1 MSKPEPEPCT
11 LLPWDTDFWGVRV
24 GRVEGSELTA
34 ERAAAVDAWAA
45 ENDVACLYF
54 LAGEEPATAHA
65 AEEAGF
71 RFMDVRVE
79 LTRASAE
86 RAADPRIRAF
96 EADDLDELRAIARS
110 SHRITRFYA
119 DPRFPRERCDD
130 LYDTWIT
137 QSSQGWADAVL
148 VARNDGRP
156 AGYVSCHADE
166 AQGRGSIGLVGVAEH
181 ARGSGLGAALVDAAV
196 DWCARRG
203 LGKVAVVTQ
212 GRSARALRLY
222 ERCGF
227 AAGALGLWFHKWYA
241 P

>member
-1 MSKPEPEPCT
+1 
-11 LLPWDTDFWGVRV
+11 
-24 GRVEGSELTA
+24 
-34 ERAAAVDAWAA
+34 
-45 ENDVACLYF
+45 VACLYF

-65 AEEAGF
+65 AEDAGF

-79 LTRASAE
+79 LTRPSAA
-86 RAADPRIRAF
+86 RLPDDRIRAF
-96 EADDLDELRAIARS
+96 VPGDLDELRAIART

-137 QSSQGWADAVL
+137 RSAEGWADVVL
-148 VARNDGRP
+148 VAQDVGRP
-156 AGYVSCHADE
+156 AGYTSCHVDSE
-166 AQGRGSIGLVGVAEH
+166 RGRGSIGLVGVAEH
-181 ARGSGLGAALVDAAV
+181 ARGAGLGGALVDAAV

-203 LGKVAVVTQ
+203 LGEVAVVTQ

-227 AAGALGLWFHKWYA
+227 AAGALGLWFHKWYSV
-241 P
+241 

>member
-1 MSKPEPEPCT
+1 MTRSEPCT
-11 LLPWDTDFWGVRV
+11 LLSWDTEFWGVRI
-24 GRVEGSELTA
+24 GRVEGGELTA
-34 ERAAAVDAWAA
+34 ETAAEVDSWAAVN
-45 ENDVACLYF
+45 EVECLYF
-54 LAGEEPATAHA
+54 LAGEEPSTAHA

-79 LTRASAE
+79 LTRPSAA
-86 RAADPRIRAF
+86 RLPDDRIRAF
-96 EADDLDELRAIARS
+96 DPGDLGELRAIART

-130 LYDTWIT
+130 LYETWIT
-137 QSSQGWADAVL
+137 QSAEGWADVVL
-148 VARNDGRP
+148 VAQQDGRP
-156 AGYVSCHADE
+156 AGYTSCHVDDAR
-166 AQGRGSIGLVGVAEH
+166 GRGSIGLVGVAEH
-181 ARGSGLGAALVDAAV
+181 ARGSGLGGALVDAAV

-203 LGKVAVVTQ
+203 LGEVAVVTQ

-241 P
+241 T